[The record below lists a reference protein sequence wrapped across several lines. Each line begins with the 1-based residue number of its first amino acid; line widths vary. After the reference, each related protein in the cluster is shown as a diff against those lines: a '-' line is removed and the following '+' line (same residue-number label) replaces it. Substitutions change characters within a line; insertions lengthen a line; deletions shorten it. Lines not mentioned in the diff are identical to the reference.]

1 MQVFHRAAHNKSTVM
16 KERLI
21 YIKKLGKQTA
31 ILPSTPIICAS
42 AAVVGKKEG
51 EGPLKERFDVIS
63 EDSYFGQSSWE
74 KAEIHML
81 RHCCMLA
88 CEKAGIPLGKL
99 DYIFSGDLLNQCI
112 SSAFA
117 MKDSSAPYLG
127 LYGACSTMAESLA
140 LSAMLVDGGFGNNI
154 CAMTGSHFCTAE
166 RQYRFPLEYGGQRP
180 PTSQWTVTGAGAA
193 IVRNFGS
200 GIKVSHV
207 TVGRIVDAGIN
218 DANSMGSAMA
228 PAAYET
234 LTAHFADTGRSPEY
248 YDAIFTGDLG
258 ALGHDILEKLF
269 EQDGIKLGPRYM
281 DCGVLIYD
289 LATQNVFSGGSG
301 CGCSA
306 SVLCGHILQAMR
318 DGVWKKVLFAAT
330 GALMSPTSAQQGET
344 IPGIC
349 HAVALEAGDE

>member
-1 MQVFHRAAHNKSTVM
+1 M
-16 KERLI
+16 
-21 YIKKLGKQTA
+21 KKLGKQTV
-31 ILPSTPIICAS
+31 ILPSRPVLSAT

-51 EGPLKERFDVIS
+51 EGPLKECFDHIS

-81 RHCCMLA
+81 RYCYQLA
-88 CEKAGIPLGKL
+88 CGKAKIPCTEL
-99 DYIFSGDLLNQCI
+99 DYILSGDLLNQCI

-117 MKDSSAPYLG
+117 MKECAVPYFG
-127 LYGACSTMAESLA
+127 LYGACSTMAEA
-140 LSAMLVDGGFGNNI
+140 LCLGAMLVDGGFAEHV

-180 PTSQWTVTGAGAA
+180 PTAQWTVTGAGAA
-193 IVRNFGS
+193 ILGKDAK
-200 GIKVSHV
+200 GAKISHI
-207 TVGRIVDAGIN
+207 TAGKIVDAGIN

-228 PAAYET
+228 PAAYDT
-234 LTAHFADTGRSPEY
+234 LKAHFEDTGRGFDY
-248 YDAIFTGDLG
+248 YDAVFTGDLG
-258 ALGHDILEKLF
+258 ALGHDILEALF
-269 EQDGIKLGPRYM
+269 RKDGIRTGARYM

-306 SVLCGHILQAMR
+306 SVLCGHIIPAMER
-318 DGVWKKVLFAAT
+318 GVWKRVLFAAT
-330 GALMSPTSAQQGET
+330 GALMSTTSAQQGDS

-349 HAVALEAGDE
+349 HAVAIEMGE